1 MHGPLE
7 GMGESSVSLDII
19 RSSDLAAMAK
29 SLGAA
34 DYILS
39 QIASGRLTKK
49 ECVKAAKMAISLMK
63 RFEEEGKQAS

>member
-1 MHGPLE
+1 
-7 GMGESSVSLDII
+7 MGESSVSLEVI

-34 DYILS
+34 DGVLL

-49 ECVKAAKMAISLMK
+49 ECVKAAKMAI
-63 RFEEEGKQAS
+63 

>member
-1 MHGPLE
+1 MHGPLA
-7 GMGESSVSLDII
+7 GMGESSVSLEVI

-34 DYILS
+34 DGVLA

-49 ECVKAAKMAISLMK
+49 ECVKAAKMGIAMMK
-63 RFEEEGKQAS
+63 RFEEEGKQSS

>member
-1 MHGPLE
+1 MHGSLE
-7 GMGESSVSLDII
+7 GMGESSVSLEVI

-34 DYILS
+34 DGVLL

-49 ECVKAAKMAISLMK
+49 ECVKAASMPAAVKS
-63 RFEEEGKQAS
+63 RG